1 MLKAYRIE
9 IHELRRND
17 PSTVE
22 LFDEATLL
30 FGPVSQQFL
39 LYNVGCMLGI
49 VFYHLQ

>member
-1 MLKAYRIE
+1 MKAHCIV
-9 IHELRRND
+9 IDDIGIND
-17 PSTVE
+17 PSTDE

-49 VFYHLQ
+49 VFFHLQ